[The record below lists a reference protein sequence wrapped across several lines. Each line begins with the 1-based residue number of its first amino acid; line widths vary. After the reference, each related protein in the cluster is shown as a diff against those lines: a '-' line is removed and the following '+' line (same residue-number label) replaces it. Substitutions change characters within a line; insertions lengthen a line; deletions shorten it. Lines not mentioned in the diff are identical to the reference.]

1 MTSQRQHVP
10 MKREREDEEGSYS
23 PTKVYP
29 YEFEKEPN
37 TFFGNWTGHD
47 KFLLLTGGTII
58 GVAGF
63 FIVRHYY
70 KKNKGER
77 IAQQIVFEES
87 PAAYAQALINAFEG
101 MGTDEDAVYQ
111 TFADMPSQ
119 AFYLKVIDAYKL
131 HPDGGDFGTDLSS
144 EFDSTDLKYLQNIV
158 KSKPAKDGGKP
169 NYSLLSDWSQ
179 RLTTATDGMGTDEDA
194 IYKVLYEVPDKNGLV
209 LLNSEFSKGKSSNA
223 LYTMLED
230 ELSGDD
236 LLKAKTII
244 AKKK

>member
-23 PTKVYP
+23 PAKVIP
-29 YEFEKEPN
+29 YQQQPN

-47 KFLLLTGGTII
+47 KFLLLTGGTIV

-70 KKNKGER
+70 KKSKGER

-87 PAAYAQALINAFEG
+87 PAAFAQTLINAFEG
-101 MGTDEDAVYQ
+101 WGTVEDDVYQ
-111 TFADMPSQ
+111 TFADLPSME
-119 AFYLKVIDAYKL
+119 FYIKVIDAYKL
-131 HPDGGDFGTDLSS
+131 HPDGGDFGTALAG
-144 EFDSTDLKYLQNIV
+144 EFDSTELRYLQNIV
-158 KSKPAKDGGKP
+158 KSKPLRTGGKP
-169 NYSLLSDWSQ
+169 NYSLLPDWVQ
-179 RLTTATDGMGTDEDA
+179 RLSTASDGSGTDEDA

-209 LLNSEFSKGKSSNA
+209 LLNNELSKGRSPNA

-230 ELSGDD
+230 ELSEED

-244 AKKK
+244 ARKK